1 MIHYDLERT
10 YYKMGISEKI
20 KAVNNKIEKNKV
32 QYNLDRETA
41 NISALSPGNV
51 SEYEFL
57 IRKDVVPEK
66 NLLEKAATLKTFN
79 ICH

>member
-1 MIHYDLERT
+1 
-10 YYKMGISEKI
+10 MGISEKI

-32 QYNLDRETA
+32 QNNLDRETA

-51 SEYEFL
+51 SEYKFL